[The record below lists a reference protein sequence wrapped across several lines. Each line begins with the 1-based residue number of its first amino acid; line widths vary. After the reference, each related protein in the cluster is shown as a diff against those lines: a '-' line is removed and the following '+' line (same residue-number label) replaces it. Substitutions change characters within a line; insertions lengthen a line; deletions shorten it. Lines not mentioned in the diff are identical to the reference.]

1 MHKVLEI
8 PEILCIIC
16 SFADRPWRKGDVLRL
31 ALTCRYFL
39 EPALDVLWREA
50 HNLGHFLKCFPSDVW
65 VDEKREGLYNNGTV
79 LKLIRCP
86 TRQDWAR
93 PLYYAKRIKDL
104 KLSNYIDMDAVAPT
118 SYSTLA
124 ISCPR
129 NNPFRRLQC
138 LRLSRYRREDAS
150 MMFFYRL
157 LLCAPIRRLELC
169 FPKWENT
176 VQAMSLVTMATSRCT
191 PTDVDLSCA
200 NFHDGAVEHIVS
212 EWPQLQRIVLGTA
225 STKTIRQL
233 ADLPALRVL
242 KVAHG
247 IRRDLPDDGEGL
259 DAFPALQRLVVRDS
273 TIEACTWLLTLLDYS
288 PVKKLHMH
296 FSTTASA
303 AEWQKLIE
311 QLADA
316 VDSRTLERLVLF
328 DDTSARDITRDSVT
342 SAMVEPLLCFRELVH
357 LTIRPRRPV
366 HLDGAM
372 MLDMGKALAH
382 LRYLDMRGRH
392 SVYGSPTLN
401 MHDLVA
407 FALQCPT
414 LETVGLSVNTLGHA
428 EDGRCSQSVTKIMV
442 GDAILEPKDLIVFA
456 SYLSF
461 VFPNLYNIE
470 TLSGL
475 FGETFFNW
483 KRVEELLPLCR
494 TVRQQGYMHGLRGV
508 TAQIQAESRSE
519 DGVRLGEGVG

>member
-1 MHKVLEI
+1 
-8 PEILCIIC
+8 
-16 SFADRPWRKGDVLRL
+16 
-31 ALTCRYFL
+31 
-39 EPALDVLWREA
+39 
-50 HNLGHFLKCFPSDVW
+50 
-65 VDEKREGLYNNGTV
+65 
-79 LKLIRCP
+79 
-86 TRQDWAR
+86 
-93 PLYYAKRIKDL
+93 
-104 KLSNYIDMDAVAPT
+104 
-118 SYSTLA
+118 
-124 ISCPR
+124 
-129 NNPFRRLQC
+129 
-138 LRLSRYRREDAS
+138 
-150 MMFFYRL
+150 
-157 LLCAPIRRLELC
+157 
-169 FPKWENT
+169 
-176 VQAMSLVTMATSRCT
+176 MSLVTMATSRCT

-247 IRRDLPDDGEGL
+247 IRRGLPDDGEGL

-273 TIEACTWLLTLLDYS
+273 TIETCTWLLTLLDYS

-316 VDSRTLERLVLF
+316 VDNRTLEYLVLF
-328 DDTSARDITRDSVT
+328 DDTSTCEITRDSVT
-342 SAMVEPLLCFRELVH
+342 SAMVEPLLCFRELVR

-372 MLDMGKALAH
+372 MLDMGTALAN
-382 LRYLDMRGRH
+382 LRDLDMRGLR
-392 SVYGSPTLN
+392 SVYGRPTLS

-407 FALQCPT
+407 FALRCPA
-414 LETVGLSVNTLGHA
+414 LETVGLSVDTLGYVPWPQPGHLP

-442 GDAILEPKDLIVFA
+442 GDDATLEPKDLIVFA

-461 VFPNLYNIE
+461 VFPNLYDIE
-470 TLSGL
+470 TVSDL
-475 FGETFFNW
+475 FGETYFNW

-494 TVRQQGYMHGLRGV
+494 TGRQQGYMHG
-508 TAQIQAESRSE
+508 Q
-519 DGVRLGEGVG
+519 DP